1 MLNVAKK
8 SCNFNSSQFQK
19 QLLNTKYVPG
29 NVPEARDSKMKT
41 RALFKIWFIHT
52 PEEPQWY
59 IRKYLKPHYYYGLS
73 LWVFNST

>member
-41 RALFKIWFIHT
+41 RALFKI
-52 PEEPQWY
+52 
-59 IRKYLKPHYYYGLS
+59 
-73 LWVFNST
+73 